1 MFTVPGA
8 DAVALPDDVTLAM
21 LESDE
26 LHWTELL
33 TSLVVPSDMWAVA
46 VNCCD
51 TPVPMDIEVGATCI
65 EEIVGLEGLFDCEP
79 PPEQPVNVAKTRN
92 RPAHNAFF
100 ITISSQ
106 FFAAGITPVGST
118 WSDVS
123 VVRSGTEPILG
134 SRPLRW

>member
-51 TPVPMDIEVGATCI
+51 APVPMDIELGATCI
-65 EEIVGLEGLFDCEP
+65 EEIVGLEVLLLDCEP

-100 ITISSQ
+100 ITISSP
-106 FFAAGITPVGST
+106 FFAAGITPG
-118 WSDVS
+118 
-123 VVRSGTEPILG
+123 GYLE
-134 SRPLRW
+134 